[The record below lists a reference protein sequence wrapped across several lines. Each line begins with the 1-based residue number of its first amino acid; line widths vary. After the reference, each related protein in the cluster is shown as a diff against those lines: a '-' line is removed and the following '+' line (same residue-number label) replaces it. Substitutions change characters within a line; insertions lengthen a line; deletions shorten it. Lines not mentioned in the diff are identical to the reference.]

1 MPSTRYRF
9 RVTGV
14 DPKVNNGG
22 AWNSP
27 IKLGEFQDLVTT
39 ITGGV
44 PHSVWGSPYNPQSY
58 SPDNSAC
65 VVEQSWDEIHPRTK
79 RRSTDF
85 TEPGQV
91 PFYNTGGPFLKLRI
105 DTAIPFEGIMGSG
118 TYYNR
123 DRTRRYVG
131 GFMPPPNTEWG
142 LGWGLSPLSYTG
154 SSNALLPDVAAYFD
168 RAWRSAKPQLEMSS
182 LYVFLREIED
192 VVPMLKTSAQVFCLA
207 YQKANKLVKTTTENG
222 WVFIYH
228 GSQLGWRY
236 MRPKE
241 IAEHFINH
249 EFGWAPFL
257 GDLKSFFTTWLD
269 ASELIKKITDEN
281 GKWVR
286 KSVGVTKDV
295 TDVTLLDY
303 TAPESS
309 TSYSIPCFPVAFPAD
324 FFTMPPSWKITEKTS
339 LSIHAAGKFR
349 FYRPEFDMTLPDYSS
364 AWNKVMRA
372 VKLYGLEV
380 NPYHIWQATPWTWLV
395 DWVTNIGS
403 FIQRM
408 SDTLVDQVA
417 AQYFYITAHKR
428 IERTLTVK
436 LPFAN
441 GLKTLNFVRSY
452 SAKQRV
458 SADSPYGFRVSW
470 DSLSPERLAILASLG
485 ITRHQSGRGL

>member
-1 MPSTRYRF
+1 
-9 RVTGV
+9 
-14 DPKVNNGG
+14 
-22 AWNSP
+22 
-27 IKLGEFQDLVTT
+27 
-39 ITGGV
+39 
-44 PHSVWGSPYNPQSY
+44 
-58 SPDNSAC
+58 
-65 VVEQSWDEIHPRTK
+65 
-79 RRSTDF
+79 
-85 TEPGQV
+85 
-91 PFYNTGGPFLKLRI
+91 
-105 DTAIPFEGIMGSG
+105 
-118 TYYNR
+118 
-123 DRTRRYVG
+123 
-131 GFMPPPNTEWG
+131 
-142 LGWGLSPLSYTG
+142 
-154 SSNALLPDVAAYFD
+154 
-168 RAWRSAKPQLEMSS
+168 
-182 LYVFLREIED
+182 
-192 VVPMLKTSAQVFCLA
+192 
-207 YQKANKLVKTTTENG
+207 
-222 WVFIYH
+222 
-228 GSQLGWRY
+228 

-286 KSVGVTKDV
+286 RSVGVTKDV

-408 SDTLVDQVA
+408 SDTIVDQVA